1 MKTIISKII
10 NNKVLRFLFNPI
22 NISII
27 IAMFFLIIAVLYMLN
42 EDIISGIKL
51 LFFGFLPLLM
61 LFLFKC
67 ISKVCK
73 KTWVFIVLSFS
84 SLAYLL
90 IYLIFLLF
98 LFLGT
103 YNNATQ
109 DYVYEYKSP
118 PKEKY
123 YEKISNITSRL
134 YRIEHF
140 PKEIP
145 SNAENYF
152 FKAEKSFDGFDIH
165 YLKFNINDKNYFD
178 QIIKNNKNK
187 IYKKLEY
194 NKVYKHYSDL
204 EASINIEENPNTT
217 LYILKNQNN
226 DLSYTS
232 GFIISKTDNLIV
244 FFYANYCLDTSKDV
258 YGYPLT
264 SSE

>member
-27 IAMFFLIIAVLYMLN
+27 IAMFFLIIAVLFALS
-42 EDIISGIKL
+42 EDIISALKL
-51 LFFGFLPLLM
+51 LYDGFLPILI
-61 LFLFKC
+61 LFLFKY

-73 KTWVFIVLSFS
+73 KTWVFIVLSLLSFIHV
-84 SLAYLL
+84 L
-90 IYLIFLLF
+90 IYLIFLL
-98 LFLGT
+98 LLLLAS
-103 YNNATQ
+103 NDPTQ

-194 NKVYKHYSDL
+194 NKVYKHYRDL
-204 EASINIEENPNTT
+204 EIGINIEENPNTT

-232 GFIISKTDNLIV
+232 GFIISKADNLIV

-258 YGYPLT
+258 YGYPLA

>member
-27 IAMFFLIIAVLYMLN
+27 IAMFFLIIAVLFALS
-42 EDIISGIKL
+42 EGIISALKL
-51 LFFGFLPLLM
+51 LYDGFLPILI
-61 LFLFKC
+61 LFLFKY

-73 KTWVFIVLSFS
+73 KTWVFIVLSFLS
-84 SLAYLL
+84 FIHVL
-90 IYLIFLLF
+90 IYLIFLL
-98 LFLGT
+98 LLLLAS
-103 YNNATQ
+103 NDPTQ

-134 YRIEHF
+134 YRIKHF

-178 QIIKNNKNK
+178 QIIKNNKTK
-187 IYKKLEY
+187 IYKKLGY
-194 NKVYKHYSDL
+194 NKVYKHYRDL
-204 EASINIEENPNTT
+204 EVSIKYIEENPNTT

-244 FFYANYCLDTSKDV
+244 FFYANYCLDTSKTV
-258 YGYPLT
+258 YGEPLN